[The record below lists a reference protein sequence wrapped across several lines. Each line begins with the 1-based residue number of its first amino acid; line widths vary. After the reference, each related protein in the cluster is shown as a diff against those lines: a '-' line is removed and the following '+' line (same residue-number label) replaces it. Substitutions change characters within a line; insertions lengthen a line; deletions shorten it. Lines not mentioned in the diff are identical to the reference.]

1 MASKFPSILRR
12 RKQVQ
17 EVTGLHKLVF
27 HNLSLWTCLS
37 LTGLSCLAVKKKKKS
52 HSVLWTFKLSPH
64 CSRLSYS
71 FVGALKFCS
80 LAFETRRR
88 RAPSF
93 TDFHLSFSGH
103 CGTLK
108 CTILF
113 VRCNSCAGHVSRLGS
128 EKVAP
133 HFALLHLFLPSLF
146 SLLAFLCFHC
156 SRV

>member
-37 LTGLSCLAVKKKKKS
+37 LTGLSCLAVKKKKN
-52 HSVLWTFKLSPH
+52 HTLSFGPLNDLPIVPGWVIP
-64 CSRLSYS
+64 S
-71 FVGALKFCS
+71 LKFCS